1 MSDDIRPLMDDW
13 PYDPHEEMMVRRIV
27 ANDGQPRLQI
37 RVELG
42 ILELHITGRPDGRQP
57 HGFPTLLDYHLDR
70 ARRELKEPDGE
81 RFELTH
87 PECRELQREA
97 MQFYHRRVSWMRL
110 GEFALA
116 VADAE
121 HNLAVMD
128 MLRERAAD
136 REDWLES
143 EQYRAFVLSH
153 LTRAKA
159 LDLLNQSHREAAI
172 DALDE
177 GIETI
182 EAIFRQDYERP
193 ELVDHN
199 TDLQGLRELRRS
211 LIERPNAPVG
221 IRRESDRERL
231 MRELATAVEHEDYER
246 AAELRD
252 ALSQLKTQA

>member
-13 PYDPHEEMMVRRIV
+13 PYDPAEEIMVRRIV
-27 ANDGQPRLQI
+27 GHDGQPRLQV

-42 ILELHITGRPDGRQP
+42 ILELHISGRPDGRSP
-57 HGFPTLLDYHLDR
+57 FGFPTLLDYHLDR
-70 ARRELKEPDGE
+70 AKRELKQGDGD
-81 RFELTH
+81 RFELSH

-110 GEFALA
+110 GEFAQA
-116 VADAE
+116 AADAE
-121 HNLAVMD
+121 HNLAIMD
-128 MLRERAAD
+128 LLRERASD

-143 EQYRAFVLSH
+143 EQYRAFVMSH
-153 LTRAKA
+153 LARARA
-159 LDLLNQSHREAAI
+159 LDLLNQNQREAAI

-199 TDLQGLRELRRS
+199 TDLQGLRDLRRS
-211 LIERPNAPVG
+211 LIERPHSPVG
-221 IRRESDRERL
+221 IRRESERERL
-231 MRELATAVEHEDYER
+231 MRELAAAVEQEEYER
-246 AAELRD
+246 AAQLRD
-252 ALSQLKTQA
+252 ALEQLRSQA

>member
-13 PYDPHEEMMVRRIV
+13 PYDPDEEIMVRRIV

-37 RVELG
+37 RIELG
-42 ILELHITGRPDGRQP
+42 ILELHTTGRPDGRQP
-57 HGFPTLLDYHLDR
+57 HGFATLLDYQLDR
-70 ARRELKEPDGE
+70 ARRELKAGDGE

-87 PECRELQREA
+87 GECRDLQREA

-110 GEFALA
+110 GEFAQS

-121 HNLAVMD
+121 HNLAIMD
-128 MLRERAAD
+128 LLRERAAD
-136 REDWLES
+136 RDDWLES

-153 LTRAKA
+153 LTRARA
-159 LDLLNQSHREAAI
+159 LDLLNQGNRDAAV

-199 TDLQGLRELRRS
+199 GDLHDLRELRRS
-211 LIERPNAPVG
+211 LIERPHAPVG
-221 IRRESDRERL
+221 IRRETEREQL
-231 MRELATAVEHEDYER
+231 TRELSAAVEHEDYER
-246 AAELRD
+246 AAQLRD
-252 ALSQLKTQA
+252 ALAQLRAQA